1 MVCIK
6 SCLLATM
13 LLTSMIISTVAGIFI
28 PIQNR
33 LQLRSDQK
41 QIYNDIVKDR
51 LKIFLIGLIFGIAIA
66 YSLVTNINVDRSNK
80 ICIFIITT
88 IIVNSIIYTVFP
100 KRDWILRHLTKDQI
114 DKWLQIYNEMKIKK
128 IVGMSLGIVVYYYLG
143 NSLI

>member
-13 LLTSMIISTVAGIFI
+13 LLTSMIISMVAGILI
-28 PIQNR
+28 PIQNK
-33 LQLRSDQK
+33 LNLNSHQK
-41 QIYNDIVKDR
+41 EIYNDIVKDR
-51 LKIFLIGLIFGIAIA
+51 LKIFLIGLVFGIGIA
-66 YSLVTNINVDRSNK
+66 YSLVTNINLDRSNK

-88 IIVNSIIYTVFP
+88 IIVNTIIYTIYP
-100 KRDWILRHLTKDQI
+100 KKDWILRHLTKDQI
-114 DKWLQIYNEMKIKK
+114 DNWIKIYNEMKIKK

>member
-28 PIQNR
+28 PLQNK
-33 LQLRSDQK
+33 LNLNSYQK
-41 QIYNDIVKDR
+41 DIYNDIVKDR
-51 LKIFLIGLIFGIAIA
+51 LKIFLIGLVFGIGIA
-66 YSLVTNINVDRSNK
+66 YSLVTNINLDRSNK

-88 IIVNSIIYTVFP
+88 IIVNTVIYTIYP
-100 KRDWILRHLTKDQI
+100 KKDWILRHLTKDQI
-114 DKWLQIYNEMKIKK
+114 DNWIKIYNEMKIKK

>member
-28 PIQNR
+28 PLQNK
-33 LQLRSDQK
+33 LNLNSYQK
-41 QIYNDIVKDR
+41 EIYNDIVKDR
-51 LKIFLIGLIFGIAIA
+51 LKIFLIGLVFGIGIA
-66 YSLVTNINVDRSNK
+66 YSLVTNINLDRSNK

-88 IIVNSIIYTVFP
+88 IIVNTVIYTIYP
-100 KRDWILRHLTKDQI
+100 KKDWILRHLTKDQI
-114 DKWLQIYNEMKIKK
+114 DNWIKIYNEMKIKK